1 MKLKKKDATHRNEI
15 QIIMRD
21 SFLLFSFIKAEV
33 KTKKKKKNRPFE
45 YSTKSPEKN
54 ESKRGIYMLWNI
66 HPYWIAN
73 TEMIKYFLI
82 APNKYGSPMETKED
96 KDKQEIK

>member
-33 KTKKKKKNRPFE
+33 KTKKKKE
-45 YSTKSPEKN
+45 STV
-54 ESKRGIYMLWNI
+54 RVF
-66 HPYWIAN
+66 HQIA
-73 TEMIKYFLI
+73 
-82 APNKYGSPMETKED
+82 
-96 KDKQEIK
+96 

>member
-33 KTKKKKKNRPFE
+33 KTKKKKNRPFE

-66 HPYWIAN
+66 HPY
-73 TEMIKYFLI
+73 
-82 APNKYGSPMETKED
+82 
-96 KDKQEIK
+96 